1 MRERRRGGAAT
12 LGVDVGT
19 SGTTGVQDD
28 GEGAVIIRSATG
40 ERAVEG
46 PHSTAEWNPSVGSR
60 LPDPEVRD
68 QHHALYSRYRELYTS
83 TTATVHAL
91 AARERRT
98 AGTTPEE
105 PR

>member
-1 MRERRRGGAAT
+1 M
-12 LGVDVGT
+12 
-19 SGTTGVQDD
+19 
-28 GEGAVIIRSATG
+28 IRSATR
-40 ERAVEG
+40 EHAV
-46 PHSTAEWNPSVGSR
+46 TR
-60 LPDPEVRD
+60 LPDREVRN
-68 QHHALYSRYRELYTS
+68 QHDELYSLYREPYTS